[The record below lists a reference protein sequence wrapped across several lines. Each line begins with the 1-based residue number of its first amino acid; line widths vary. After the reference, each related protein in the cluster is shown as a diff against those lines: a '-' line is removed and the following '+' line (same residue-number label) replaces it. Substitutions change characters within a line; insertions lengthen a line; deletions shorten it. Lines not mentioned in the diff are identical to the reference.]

1 LAEREELDALI
12 KEKSR
17 YFVSCYE
24 CPVRVVCTL
33 GDEALS
39 ARVSLMI
46 RLPVKDENLSDAIDA
61 LEAMWKIGQNCHLLN
76 GCYHVPEEEG

>member
-1 LAEREELDALI
+1 MDEIEEKRKELDALI
-12 KEKSR
+12 KEKSD

-46 RLPVKDENLSDAIDA
+46 RLPVEDENLSDAIDA
-61 LEAMWKIGQNCHLLN
+61 LEAMKSIGQHCHLIWN
-76 GCYHVPEEEG
+76 CYVG